1 MDTILAD
8 LRFALRLLLRHR
20 GFTIVAASTLAL
32 GIGANTAVFSLVN
45 AVLLRPLPYHQADRL
60 AVIWERRFDSDRP
73 TNVVSPAN
81 FLRWQERSRTF
92 AQMAAI
98 ADTSATLTGGGEP
111 EELRGQAVNANLF
124 PMLGVKAALGRTFLE
139 EEDRP
144 GHDDVVVLSDRL
156 WRRRFGADPAII
168 GRGITLG
175 GDAITVIGVMPPGF
189 SILSTTSEFWTPMA
203 FSAEARTP
211 RGRFMRVVGRLRDG
225 VDIEAAQAEF
235 DTIAA
240 GLRAELPDFD
250 DGWGVRLVAL
260 NEQVFGEI
268 RPVLF
273 VLFGSVG
280 FVLLLACVNVA
291 NLSLNRGL
299 GRERELGLRAALGAG
314 RGRLVRQ
321 LLTEGVLL
329 ATVGGGLAVLL
340 AWWSLDWLLAA
351 ASQLLSLPR
360 PAEQITV
367 DGRVLVFALVVSL
380 GTVLVF
386 ALLPALSLSRM
397 PIQGAL
403 REGARAGQENR
414 SHRHVR
420 RALAAAQLA
429 LAFTLLVAAG
439 LMIRSIGY
447 LLAVDPGFRP
457 DHVLTMRV
465 LLQESRYEEPGS
477 RVAFFDRLV
486 EELSRLPG
494 VVSAGVSSGMPF
506 RGIPIGTSF
515 SLDGRPFPGEANL
528 PVADIRIIAGRYF
541 ETMRIPLVR
550 GRFFEPRDG
559 DEGRGAAIVN
569 EALVRQIFP
578 NENPLGQQVHV
589 RLGAEGPVP
598 AQIVGVVGDVRHE
611 ALDRDVRPMIYLANR
626 QMAFPLMGVVI
637 RTEGSPGAMTAQALG
652 QVRRLD
658 PNLPVSQVDTMDEV
672 VGESIAQRRFV
683 MLLLVVFAGVALVIA
698 SVGVYGVLAY
708 SATQRIPEIGV
719 RLALGAAPGEVV
731 RQFLKESTLLT
742 GAGLAAGVAIGI
754 ALSGLLGKLL
764 YGVTPRDPLTFGA
777 VAALLAAVATV
788 AAFLPAQRASRTDPV
803 KALRLE

>member
-1 MDTILAD
+1 MDTLLGD
-8 LRFALRLLLRHR
+8 LRFALRLLWRHR
-20 GFTIVAASTLAL
+20 AFTVVAACTLAL

-60 AVIWERRFDSDRP
+60 AVIWEHRLDSERP

-92 AQMAAI
+92 SRMAAI
-98 ADTSATLTGGGEP
+98 AESSATLTGAGEP
-111 EELRGQAVNANLF
+111 EELSGQSVNANLF
-124 PMLGVKAALGRTFLE
+124 PLLGVRAAVGRTFVQD
-139 EEDRP
+139 EDRP
-144 GHDDVVVLSDRL
+144 GHDAVVLLSDRL
-156 WRRRFGADPAII
+156 WRRRFNADPAIV

-175 GDAITVIGVMPPGF
+175 GDSLTVVGVMPPGF

-211 RGRFMRVVGRLRDG
+211 RGRYMRVVGRLQDG
-225 VDIEAAQAEF
+225 VGLDAAQAEF
-235 DTIAA
+235 DTIASS
-240 GLRAELPDFD
+240 LRAELPDFD
-250 DGWGVRLVAL
+250 GRWGVRIVSL
-260 NEQVFGEI
+260 NEQLFGEI

-273 VLFGSVG
+273 VLFGSVA

-329 ATVGGGLAVLL
+329 AAIGGGLAVLL

-351 ASQLLSLPR
+351 AAQLLALPR

-367 DGRVLVFALVVSL
+367 DGRVLAFAATLSLATVVLFALV
-380 GTVLVF
+380 
-386 ALLPALSLSRM
+386 PAISLSRM
-397 PIQGAL
+397 PIQNTL
-403 REGARAGQENR
+403 REGARAGQESR
-414 SHRHVR
+414 SHRHLR
-420 RALAAAQLA
+420 RALAAAQIA

-439 LMIRSIGY
+439 LMIRSTGR
-447 LLAVDPGFRP
+447 LLAVDPGFRA

-465 LLQESRYEEPGS
+465 LLQQSKYEQPES

-486 EELSRLPG
+486 GELARLPG

-506 RGIPIGTSF
+506 RGIPIGTGF
-515 SLDGRPFPGEANL
+515 SVEGKPFPGEANL

-550 GRFFEPRDG
+550 GRFFEARDG
-559 DEGRGAAIVN
+559 EAGRGAAIVN
-569 EALVRQIFP
+569 EALAAQMFP
-578 NENPLGQQVHV
+578 NENALGQQLRV
-589 RLGAEGPVP
+589 RLGAEGSIP
-598 AQIVGVVGDVRHE
+598 ARIVGVVGNVRHE

-637 RTEGSPGAMTAQALG
+637 RTAGSPAAMAAQALG
-652 QVRRLD
+652 EVRRLD
-658 PNLPVSQVDTMDEV
+658 PDLPVSQVDTMDEV
-672 VGESIAQRRFV
+672 LGDSIAQRRFV
-683 MLLLVVFAGVALVIA
+683 MMLLAVFAGVALLIA

-708 SATQRIPEIGV
+708 TATQRIPEIGV
-719 RLALGAAPGEVV
+719 RLALGAAPGELV
-731 RQFLKESTLLT
+731 RQFMMESLALV
-742 GAGLAAGVAIGI
+742 GAGLTAGVAVGV
-754 ALSGLLGKLL
+754 ALSGVLGTLL
-764 YGVTPRDPLTFGA
+764 YGVTPRDPLTFAAAAAILGA
-777 VAALLAAVATV
+777 IATL
-788 AAFLPAQRASRTDPV
+788 AAFLPARRASRTDPV
-803 KALRLE
+803 KALRLD